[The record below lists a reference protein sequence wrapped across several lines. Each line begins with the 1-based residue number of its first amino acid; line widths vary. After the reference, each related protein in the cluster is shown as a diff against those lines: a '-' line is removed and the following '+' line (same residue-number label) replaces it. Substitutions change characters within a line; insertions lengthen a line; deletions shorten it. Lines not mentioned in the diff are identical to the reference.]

1 MRHKTIK
8 KKQLLDQGYR
18 PSLVPTSNM
27 NRAPSLR
34 YRASVPGS
42 RPSDWDGVWAKS
54 FLSQYQQGLMWSMI
68 PWPDINRFSLES
80 FIGCGDALN
89 DGPGALGCWVEQKQD
104 GNVW

>member
-1 MRHKTIK
+1 
-8 KKQLLDQGYR
+8 
-18 PSLVPTSNM
+18 M

-68 PWPDINRFSLES
+68 PWLDINRFSLES

-89 DGPGALGCWVEQKQD
+89 DGPGALGCWVAQKQD
-104 GNVW
+104 GNIW